1 MDKIKVVCSSC
12 NSVNSIPKKESYK
25 VANCGSCKES
35 LLNTK
40 PVDLNDSNFDI
51 QVVNSDIPVLVDFWA
66 PWCGPCKMFAP
77 IFNEASSKYPLK
89 VKFAKVNTEE
99 EQNLGAKYQIRSIP
113 TLIVYKAGVE
123 VERVSGALDPIKLG
137 MLINKYI

>member
-12 NSVNSIPKKESYK
+12 NSVNSIPKKDNYK
-25 VANCGSCKES
+25 VANCGKCKES

-40 PVDLNDSNFDI
+40 PLDLNDSNFDLQI
-51 QVVNSDIPVLVDFWA
+51 VNSDIPVVVDFWA

-77 IFNEASSKYPLK
+77 TFEEISAKYPLK
-89 VKFAKVNTEE
+89 AKFAKVNTEV
-99 EQNLGAKYQIRSIP
+99 EQNLGSKYQIRSIP
-113 TLIVYKAGVE
+113 TLIIYKAGKE
-123 VERVSGALDPIKLG
+123 MERVSGALDSTRLA